1 MHAAI
6 ADDDW
11 LVVLGVGTT
20 TPFASAQPPVQ
31 AVATTSFAL
40 VDVTVTDAT
49 DRAQGDRLYVGP
61 GRWERV
67 IEIDRQLTYDD
78 LTPAVQGVLE
88 ATVER
93 IITHNERRFIEAFNT
108 TRLDD
113 RDGHPLDLL
122 SSLSADCQDAIIAE
136 RSQRRFTDFTDLT
149 TRVACCEQPWDRLV
163 DRVLLEL
170 REGKDTYRWLT
181 ASSRDSTDRGSTVY
195 T

>member
-11 LVVLGVGTT
+11 LVVLAVGTT
-20 TPFASAQPPVQ
+20 TPFASAQPLVQ

-61 GRWERV
+61 GRWDRV
-67 IEIDRQLTYDD
+67 SDIDRQLTYHD
-78 LTPAVQGVLE
+78 LTPAVQGVLK

-108 TRLDD
+108 TLLDD

-122 SSLSADCQDAIIAE
+122 PSLSADCQSAIVAE

-149 TRVACCEQPWDRLV
+149 TRVACCEQPWDLLV
-163 DRVLLEL
+163 ERVLLEL
-170 REGKDTYRWLT
+170 RESEDTYHWLT
-181 ASSRDSTDRGSTVY
+181 A
-195 T
+195 